1 MAVYAKAARGEDEP
15 SALAGLGLI
24 EDGESLT
31 QALQAKS
38 WLAGSLAGLGGALD
52 MADLARDPFGK
63 LLSWGLAWVIEHF
76 SPLKDWLND
85 LTGNPG
91 EVRAFSQTWSSIGG
105 SLNENSAVLA
115 RAVNEDMDGAEGVTI
130 AAYRSHQTDMSRHIG
145 MVGGLSEGM
154 ATSLLGVSVA
164 VQVVH
169 DLVRDRISDTVSSL
183 AKYTVM
189 EFLSLGALT
198 PFIIEDVASQ
208 VLHSATVLRGHIKDL
223 FHSGHALGQLADGAK
238 NVLTKFKN
246 ALANHSGAGVRKA
259 AGKAEHAAPALVNA
273 LGRGKSFNPP
283 PPKPLV
289 PGGSVERRAL
299 YKGGAKGNKA
309 CADFHL
315 DADGVVRRIE
325 KWHTPENVASS
336 RIGGSSDKAERSL
349 YRRVHP
355 ESVSPL
361 HDSVTG
367 KKYSYQAGHQ
377 VDAYEIP
384 PARDRILDGD
394 NYDVE
399 SVFKGEHK
407 DAVPHVEEM
416 RGMIADPSNPAH
428 DWQSSYNQLSE
439 EGQTAVKRL
448 EERETSLN
456 LMGQRQDINGGDFYR
471 KFEEPLRRNVPD
483 GSWAHSTIVKEPS
496 PYGRPDSLTT
506 QADLIRE
513 GTVESF
519 LDKQSFPNLPPN
531 GPTPTG

>member
-76 SPLKDWLND
+76 SPLKDWLNE

-259 AGKAEHAAPALVNA
+259 AGRADDAAPALANA

-299 YKGGAKGNKA
+299 HNGGRRGNGAYADYHFDRKGN
-309 CADFHL
+309 FL
-315 DADGVVRRIE
+315 GVETVHSGR
-325 KWHTPENVASS
+325 NVA
-336 RIGGSSDKAERSL
+336 RRRLGGSADVAERKL
-349 YRRVHP
+349 YRDMNKG
-355 ESVSPL
+355 SVSPL
-361 HDSVTG
+361 KDPVTG
-367 KKYSYQAGHQ
+367 QIYHYQAGHR
-377 VDAYEIP
+377 VNSHLID
-384 PARDRILDGD
+384 PARHRIL
-394 NYDVE
+394 NSEYDPAT
-399 SVFKGEHK
+399 VFGGKHA
-407 DAVPHVEEM
+407 DAAPHVEQM
-416 RGMIADPSNPAH
+416 RQSIADPSNPAH
-428 DWQSSYNQLSE
+428 DWQSAYEQLDPDGKEIVS
-439 EGQTAVKRL
+439 KL
-448 EERETSLN
+448 EMKETNLN
-456 LMGQRQDINGGDFYR
+456 LTSHEKHVNHPDLYQEYERSITRDLPEDSWVHTYM
-471 KFEEPLRRNVPD
+471 EET
-483 GSWAHSTIVKEPS
+483 GSIH
-496 PYGRPDSLTT
+496 GRPEMIATRVDAIT
-506 QADLIRE
+506 AE
-513 GTVESF
+513 GVGKSYPDHSF
-519 LDKQSFPNLPPN
+519 SNV
-531 GPTPTG
+531 GPGLEPFK

>member
-24 EDGESLT
+24 EDGESLI

-183 AKYTVM
+183 AKYAVM

-198 PFIIEDVASQ
+198 PFVIEDVASQ

-259 AGKAEHAAPALVNA
+259 AGQADDAAPALANA

-289 PGGSVERRAL
+289 PGGSVERRVL
-299 YKGGAKGNKA
+299 YNGGPKGNGA
-309 CADFHL
+309 YADFHL
-315 DADGVVRRIE
+315 DAHGNKVHTDIHFDSSNIVRTRQDPDLARMDRYDRGQFGDTHADTMKNVDEINPRTGE
-325 KWHTPENVASS
+325 KLTIDAGHDPNANLIAPVERRVLDDTYNPNHVFGGKHAEAAEPLDKVRGMITDPHNGITTIHEAKKHLSPLENKAL
-336 RIGGSSDKAERSL
+336 DNLMQAERNLGYFPQASDINRGS
-349 YRRVHP
+349 YRVFEDGILKETGVRHIGVDYGSWVKGRP
-355 ESVSPL
+355 ESVS
-361 HDSVTG
+361 VN
-367 KKYSYQAGHQ
+367 
-377 VDAYEIP
+377 AYKTNE
-384 PARDRILDGD
+384 DG
-394 NYDVE
+394 
-399 SVFKGEHK
+399 
-407 DAVPHVEEM
+407 A
-416 RGMIADPSNPAH
+416 
-428 DWQSSYNQLSE
+428 
-439 EGQTAVKRL
+439 L
-448 EERETSLN
+448 ELFASRE
-456 LMGQRQDINGGDFYR
+456 
-471 KFEEPLRRNVPD
+471 
-483 GSWAHSTIVKEPS
+483 
-496 PYGRPDSLTT
+496 
-506 QADLIRE
+506 
-513 GTVESF
+513 
-519 LDKQSFPNLPPN
+519 FPN
-531 GPTPTG
+531 

>member
-1 MAVYAKAARGEDEP
+1 MEGIYWGHEWQWGYYKHPPLSSWLLYVFFRCFGALGPYLLGQLCVALALWLTWRLGRRVLEPPQAALGSALLLAVFYYTLP
-15 SALAGLGLI
+15 SLEFNHNLAQLPVWAGFLWAFHVALTQRNPSFWLLLGTLAGLGLI
-24 EDGESLT
+24 EDGEGLT

-183 AKYTVM
+183 AKYAVM
-189 EFLSLGALT
+189 ELLSLGALT

-259 AGKAEHAAPALVNA
+259 AGQAPPSSTPSAEANLSTRRRPSRWFPAA
-273 LGRGKSFNPP
+273 
-283 PPKPLV
+283 
-289 PGGSVERRAL
+289 
-299 YKGGAKGNKA
+299 
-309 CADFHL
+309 
-315 DADGVVRRIE
+315 
-325 KWHTPENVASS
+325 ASN
-336 RIGGSSDKAERSL
+336 AERS
-349 YRRVHP
+349 
-355 ESVSPL
+355 
-361 HDSVTG
+361 T
-367 KKYSYQAGHQ
+367 
-377 VDAYEIP
+377 
-384 PARDRILDGD
+384 
-394 NYDVE
+394 
-399 SVFKGEHK
+399 
-407 DAVPHVEEM
+407 
-416 RGMIADPSNPAH
+416 
-428 DWQSSYNQLSE
+428 
-439 EGQTAVKRL
+439 
-448 EERETSLN
+448 
-456 LMGQRQDINGGDFYR
+456 
-471 KFEEPLRRNVPD
+471 
-483 GSWAHSTIVKEPS
+483 
-496 PYGRPDSLTT
+496 
-506 QADLIRE
+506 RE
-513 GTVESF
+513 GRKVIKPVRTFIS
-519 LDKQSFPNLPPN
+519 
-531 GPTPTG
+531 TPTALFGVLRNGIHQRMWLLAVLGVPQTKQNVAYTDESIPRASARYMIQ